1 MASLLLQKRLA
12 ASVLKCGKRK
22 VWLDPNEINEISMAN
37 SRQNIRKLIKDGFII
52 RKPPIMHSRYRARV
66 YNAAKLK
73 GRHTGTGKRKG
84 SKNARMPTKLLWIR
98 RQRVLRRLLRK
109 YRELK
114 KIDKHLYRELYLK
127 AKGNVFKNKR
137 NLMEHIYRMKAEKER
152 EREIHDQAEA
162 RRIKSKAFRE
172 KRAIKLALSLKVQK
186 TPEIIKAK
194 KEAEAAALREREAKD
209 SGKEASKESAK
220 GGKKEAPKGKKDE
233 GKKSVKVDSPKDSPK
248 EAPKKAP
255 AKKDAPAKEKKVEAP
270 KEEAKESPKEA
281 PKKAP
286 AKKEAAPA
294 PAKESSP
301 APEKKKKEG
310 SSSPAPAKSGS
321 PSAKKSAP
329 KK

>member
-37 SRQNIRKLIKDGFII
+37 SRQNIRKLVKDGFII
-52 RKPPIMHSRYRARV
+52 RKPPIMHSRYRARI

-84 SKNARMPTKLLWIR
+84 SKNARMPTKTLWIR

-137 NLMEHIYRMKAEKER
+137 NLMEHIYRMKAEKEK
-152 EREIHDQAEA
+152 EREIRDQAEA
-162 RRIKSKAFRE
+162 RRVKNKAFRE
-172 KRAIKLALSLKVQK
+172 KRAVKLAAALKVQK

-194 KEAEAAALREREAKD
+194 KEAEAAAAKERD
-209 SGKEASKESAK
+209 SGKDAK
-220 GGKKEAPKGKKDE
+220 DAKAGKKDAKGKKDDGK
-233 GKKSVKVDSPKDSPK
+233 GKKEVKVKEEAPKDAPKKDAKAKKDAAPAKKAEAPKDSP
-248 EAPKKAP
+248 
-255 AKKDAPAKEKKVEAP
+255 
-270 KEEAKESPKEA
+270 KESPKEA
-281 PKKAP
+281 PKKDA
-286 AKKEAAPA
+286 AKPPKKDVAPA

-310 SSSPAPAKSGS
+310 GSSPAPAKSGS
-321 PSAKKSAP
+321 PAPPKKAAAP